1 MRESTVTDTSTPTR
15 LQPVE
20 VARAFLTP
28 RPPKQRLQLTLED
41 SEALRI
47 ATPEGEVALQ
57 RAGTGP
63 LVLLLHGWEGQAAD
77 LAAFVAPLRHAGFGV
92 LAMDL
97 PAHGASSGQ
106 QMSIPQAARAL
117 IAVGNAL
124 GPLHSVIA
132 HSIGSGVLA
141 EALNAGLSVQ
151 RSVLIAAP
159 GHYERFARGFAD
171 AAGLD
176 TDATETMLGL
186 LQTMIGVDV
195 REISLPRRAPHMV
208 QPALFIHSSDDRVV
222 AVEDSLSSATAWPG
236 ARHVRVE
243 GLGHRRILS
252 DPAVVA
258 AAIAFVNAMPEL
270 ASS

>member
-1 MRESTVTDTSTPTR
+1 MTDASAAAR
-15 LQPVE
+15 RQPEE

-28 RPPKQRLQLTLED
+28 RPPKERQTLSLED
-41 SEALRI
+41 GEMLRI
-47 ATPEGEVALQ
+47 ATPEGELALQ

-63 LVLLLHGWEGQAAD
+63 LVLLLHGWEGQASD

-97 PAHGASSGQ
+97 PAHGASAGR

-117 IAVGNAL
+117 VAVGKLL
-124 GPLHSVIA
+124 GPLHSAIA

-141 EALNAGLSVQ
+141 EALNAGLSV
-151 RSVLIAAP
+151 RRAVLIAAP
-159 GHYERFARGFAD
+159 GHYEHFARSFAD

-176 TDATETMLGL
+176 TQGTEAMLGL
-186 LQTMIGVDV
+186 LQTMIGGDV
-195 REISLPRRAPHMV
+195 REISLPRRAPHLV
-208 QPALFIHSSDDRVV
+208 QPALFIHSSDDRVA
-222 AVEDSLSSATAWPG
+222 AVEDSLASAAAWPG
-236 ARHVRVE
+236 AHHIRVE

-252 DPAVVA
+252 DPSVVA
-258 AAIAFVNAMPEL
+258 AAIAFVKATPEW

>member
-1 MRESTVTDTSTPTR
+1 MTDVSTAAR
-15 LQPVE
+15 RQPEE

-28 RPPKQRLQLTLED
+28 RPPKDRQPLALED
-41 SEALRI
+41 GEALRI
-47 ATPEGEVALQ
+47 ATPEGELALQ

-63 LVLLLHGWEGQAAD
+63 LVLLLHGWEGQASDMAV
-77 LAAFVAPLRHAGFGV
+77 FVAPLRHAGFGV

-97 PAHGASSGQ
+97 PAHGASAGQ

-117 IAVGNAL
+117 IAVGKAL
-124 GPLHSVIA
+124 GPLHSAIA
-132 HSIGSGVLA
+132 HSIGTGVLA
-141 EALNAGLSVQ
+141 EALHAGLSV
-151 RSVLIAAP
+151 RRAVLIASP

-176 TDATETMLGL
+176 THATEAMLGA
-186 LQTMIGVDV
+186 LQKMIGRDV
-195 REISLPRRAPHMV
+195 RDISLPRRAPHLV
-208 QPALFIHSSDDRVV
+208 QPALFIHSSDDRIA
-222 AVEDSLSSATAWPG
+222 AVEDSLASAAAWPG
-236 ARHVRVE
+236 ARHIRAD

-258 AAIAFVNAMPEL
+258 ATIAFVKNTPEP